1 MGAGIRYPAAG
12 RVFGAVLATA
22 VAACHPAAA
31 EPATEAMAIGQ
42 GTAGC
47 RAADGVVEALTCN
60 GPVGWQ
66 VVIGYPAVGATLAF
80 RRQDRPVPVTGE
92 RWFPLD
98 DVGDRRQPALW
109 LMQGRAGR
117 RTARSLILPVVV
129 LHPDDRR
136 HLVAQGAPPARPR
149 RSRAFLVILVSD
161 REICLAAVVDR
172 SAGRNALADARRA
185 AGAIETCPARPRL
198 VGRVSPTLSRVMAE
212 RRSD

>member
-1 MGAGIRYPAAG
+1 
-12 RVFGAVLATA
+12 
-22 VAACHPAAA
+22 
-31 EPATEAMAIGQ
+31 MAIGQ
-42 GTAGC
+42 GSAGC

-80 RRQDRPVPVTGE
+80 RRHDRPVPVTGE

-109 LMQGRAGR
+109 LMQDQGGR

-149 RSRAFLVILVSD
+149 RSRAFLVILASD